1 MEYLL
6 DDAEHSVIIRVS
18 ESHLRGV
25 CKQVDARNDASA
37 KMLLNSVRSLLKNAN
52 IAEAFHTG
60 GDTWN
65 SLMNQLLL
73 YHVCRSRV
81 EHIALPILDR
91 SSIPKGELQRIEKIK
106 DGGRVAGIEFRHH

>member
-1 MEYLL
+1 MMEFLL

-18 ESHLRGV
+18 EQHLKAV

-52 IAEAFHTG
+52 VAEAFHSG
-60 GDTWN
+60 GDAWN

-73 YHVCRSRV
+73 YHVCKSRV
-81 EHIALPILDR
+81 ERVALPILDR
-91 SSIPKGELQRIEKIK
+91 ASIPKWELLRIEKIK
-106 DGGRVAGIEFRHH
+106 DGGRVAGAEFRV